1 MLKELA
7 LWYLLLRCS
16 NLLSQVIIMN
26 TKNLITIVLFFFF
39 ATGLMAQHS
48 AVGTWITKDD
58 ETGEEKS
65 YVEIYESNGQYFG
78 KVTQLLLKDPSTVCK
93 ECKGAKKDQLVTG
106 MVIIEGMKDKGKYLS
121 GGTILDPTNGKTYKC
136 KITAE
141 ENNTL
146 KVRGYI
152 GIEALGRNQ
161 VWRRKI

>member
-1 MLKELA
+1 
-7 LWYLLLRCS
+7 
-16 NLLSQVIIMN
+16 MN
-26 TKNLITIVLFFFF
+26 YKSLFTTYIFSLFAFGLI
-39 ATGLMAQHS
+39 AQHS

-65 YVEIYESNGQYFG
+65 YVEIYESNGQYYG

-93 ECKGAKKDQLVTG
+93 ECKGDKKNHLVTG
-106 MVIIEGMKDKGKYLS
+106 MVIIEEMEDNGKYLS
-121 GGTILDPTNGKTYKC
+121 GGTILDPNNGKTYKC

-141 ENNTL
+141 GSNTL